1 MSDHKPVNSLPVNRR
16 DFLRRALTT
25 GVGVAAVAV
34 AAPTAFSKMTDDEAE
49 STTKPNKGY
58 RLTQHIAQYYKT
70 AAL

>member
-16 DFLRRALTT
+16 NFLRGALTT

-34 AAPTAFSKMTDDEAE
+34 AAPTALSKIIDDEAE